1 MILQPTVGA
10 APRVCPN
17 KKRRVMHLSG
27 RPFCYPP
34 SEATG
39 VFRAAIDMAA
49 APQRGANPSFA
60 TEELGEVVCPYR
72 WLGTTLG
79 ANLLNRRS
87 STEAVLSRKRGARIS
102 EGDNRWAAGIP
113 TSFVSLKNLSNS
125 FQCFKDWK
133 EFNVIYS

>member
-1 MILQPTVGA
+1 MGIHDNSCCAAGKKSKPCIIA
-10 APRVCPN
+10 APYQGALNLAQRLV
-17 KKRRVMHLSG
+17 V
-27 RPFCYPP
+27 
-34 SEATG
+34 
-39 VFRAAIDMAA
+39 VRAD
-49 APQRGANPSFA
+49 RFA
-60 TEELGEVVCPYR
+60 TLLSEGLGEVVCPYR

-125 FQCFKDWK
+125 FQFLQDWK
-133 EFNVIYS
+133 VLVIFVANYQAYE